1 MNKYRKVLT
10 HHFQSTLVLGKD
22 GSVTGI
28 SQRQNTWFL
37 WGVVLSILINLLAEK
52 KYNYH
57 LQWCGSEKLTKSSR
71 IHFLNFDL
79 FAKTFCYKFSLLL
92 AQYNLSWSPHVT
104 PIKICRIYPICS
116 FLLVPPLHVM
126 LKVLR
131 YVSINSVGFFCFILV
146 FVFFFQ
152 IPKKNILWPQKAN
165 MELTRNSLNSP
176 RWHHQRHHQGKVWCR
191 IWFFAIYHFKNL
203 LLVKSSS
210 TKS

>member
-1 MNKYRKVLT
+1 MNKYQKVLT

-28 SQRQNTWFL
+28 SQRRNTWFL

-71 IHFLNFDL
+71 IHFLNIDL

-116 FLLVPPLHVM
+116 FLLVPTLHVM

-131 YVSINSVGFFCFILV
+131 YVSINSVGFFCFIL
-146 FVFFFQ
+146 FYLFFFSN
-152 IPKKNILWPQKAN
+152 PEKKYFMTSESKHGIDTKFIKQSKVTPP
-165 MELTRNSLNSP
+165 MTSP
-176 RWHHQRHHQGKVWCR
+176 RQRFTCS
-191 IWFFAIYHFKNL
+191 
-203 LLVKSSS
+203 KSL
-210 TKS
+210 TDTTEIKEKHVQN